1 MLKNRPDSPQ
11 SASSQQSPTYIDQN
25 VYREIVCRLKSLS
38 DDPNFKKKSD
48 PFVKTIQQAPE
59 KYHAELCAAITDI
72 IRTNKQQMVFW
83 GFELD
88 MGIGVEIVEYTVY
101 IFDPLLEQALLALMR
116 DKPLPAEVFQ
126 LQKVQKTKPNC
137 MDGILKLIQWLLQR
151 PEDTRKNDQSVM
163 ILLDEVANRYPCLL
177 RPLLY
182 GWYIYEIPPGFNEA
196 VQNNLIRTSTFFI
209 HPEGTTNLHVTL
221 QSLLFFH
228 GAFGIL
234 EKLWSLFEPLEKKP
248 RLNFG
253 DARFFMNNML
263 TMLIN
268 PALMLLLTKYTHA
281 MLPKKGLHDGFI
293 IDIEIESP
301 YCFPFILLLNVF
313 LTHEDGSGLLLFKQF
328 LVDVFNQVI
337 DIKTTDDTEE
347 QFLWNFLDSFDSL
360 RRWQYLD
367 KTTSRSIQK
376 KVLFFIVLF
385 FGYKPLEG
393 HMEAILN
400 DMKND
405 LFTPTELDAAT
416 IRQTIR
422 QEYGNNQFVKRLIDR
437 AITQTPPVSQKRI
450 TGKSYKP
457 CFFPILE
464 GKSEARETI
473 EEYVGYHSNKE
484 FRAVMTALSKH

>member
-1 MLKNRPDSPQ
+1 MLKNRPHSPQ
-11 SASSQQSPTYIDQN
+11 SASSRQSPTHIDQN
-25 VYREIVCRLKSLS
+25 LYRKIVCRLESLI
-38 DDPNFKKKSD
+38 DYPIFTEKSD

-88 MGIGVEIVEYTVY
+88 MGIGVEIVENTVY

-137 MDGILKLIQWLLQR
+137 MDGFLKLIQWLLQR

-182 GWYIYEIPPGFNEA
+182 GWYIYELPPGFNEA

-209 HPEGTTNLHVTL
+209 HPEGMTTQVTL

-248 RLNFG
+248 RLIQG
-253 DARFFMNNML
+253 DAWFFMINML

-293 IDIEIESP
+293 IEIETP
-301 YCFPFILLLNVF
+301 YFFPFILLLNVF
-313 LTHEDGSGLLLFKQF
+313 LTHE
-328 LVDVFNQVI
+328 
-337 DIKTTDDTEE
+337 
-347 QFLWNFLDSFDSL
+347 
-360 RRWQYLD
+360 
-367 KTTSRSIQK
+367 
-376 KVLFFIVLF
+376 
-385 FGYKPLEG
+385 
-393 HMEAILN
+393 
-400 DMKND
+400 
-405 LFTPTELDAAT
+405 
-416 IRQTIR
+416 
-422 QEYGNNQFVKRLIDR
+422 
-437 AITQTPPVSQKRI
+437 
-450 TGKSYKP
+450 
-457 CFFPILE
+457 
-464 GKSEARETI
+464 
-473 EEYVGYHSNKE
+473 
-484 FRAVMTALSKH
+484 